1 MDTGQ
6 AYFLVS
12 LVNQWFIFDQTW
24 VIGLSGRHAWSTKN
38 NPVVKCKRVISTLVP
53 WTQPDTLN
61 LKND

>member
-1 MDTGQ
+1 MDKRI
-6 AYFLVS
+6 LVS
-12 LVNQWFIFDQTW
+12 WVNQWFKFDQTW
-24 VIGLSGRHAWSTKN
+24 VIGVIGLSGRHARDTKN